1 MKNKTEVKSATKHL
15 IMFYAFLGLIN
26 IINSQ
31 NTKYLLFDNSKDT
44 IVVDIDKTKYYKI
57 DKNLFD
63 ITRFNEIDTICKN
76 NISEKSYT
84 TVDQLCIEGKRI
96 SDSLFSEERKK
107 KEIRIVETNNQIFDK
122 IYILEELT
130 KWKYKRT
137 RVWWID
143 Y

>member
-1 MKNKTEVKSATKHL
+1 MEVKNANKNL
-15 IMFYAFLGLIN
+15 IMLYIFLGLIN
-26 IINSQ
+26 IVSSQ
-31 NTKYLLFDNSKDT
+31 NTKYLLFDDNKDT

-57 DKNLFD
+57 DKNLFE
-63 ITRFNEIDTICKN
+63 ITRYNDIDTICKN
-76 NISEKSYT
+76 TISEKSYT
-84 TVDQLCIEGKRI
+84 TVNQLWIDGKKI
-96 SDSLFSEERKK
+96 SDSIFAEEKK
-107 KEIRIVETNNQIFDK
+107 KKKIRIIETNNQIFDK